1 MLVLALVSL
10 AAVPSS
16 AQDDGAFIETVL
28 SARVIELN
36 FVWDNQAPLLSFN
49 PPFAMSLQASHRDTK
64 GMIPGGIA
72 FAAEMMFFSGQHGA
86 PTIDAI
92 GHMSANGKLF
102 GGLDAEANES
112 AGGLKALGIETYPK
126 GKFVNRGILLD
137 VARYK
142 GVDVL
147 EPGYEITVAD
157 LEATAK
163 AQGVAVEQG
172 DSVLIRT
179 GFGNFFNGDREKY
192 PRPAARPWRGRC
204 ELAGE
209 QRNLSDRYR
218 PVELRGR
225 SRGGI
230 HFSGAPHLA
239 RGAWHLSRRELEP
252 RSARERSRGKERER
266 FRARRQSVADTR
278 RDRDGVERLCR
289 PALAANDPR

>member
-1 MLVLALVSL
+1 MKKVMLVLALVSL

-49 PPFAMSLQASHRDTK
+49 PPFAMSLQASPRDTK

-112 AGGLKALGIETYPK
+112 AGGLKPLGIETYPK

-192 PRPAARPWRGRC
+192 LGPRPGPGEAAANWLASKEIFLTGTDQLSYEVVPEAGSIFPAHRIL
-204 ELAGE
+204 LAGHGIYLVE
-209 QRNLSDRYR
+209 NLNLEALANALGEKSANAFVLVVN
-218 PVELRGR
+218 PLR
-225 SRGGI
+225 I
-230 HFSGAPHLA
+230 
-239 RGAWHLSRRELEP
+239 RGAT
-252 RSARERSRGKERER
+252 GM
-266 FRARRQSVADTR
+266 
-278 RDRDGVERLCR
+278 
-289 PALAANDPR
+289 ALNAFAVLP